1 MEKNEQ
7 IDVSN
12 KEVKYSLNILRTILF
27 IFCISLAGCASLHG
41 SIFMK
46 DPLSAEEHNNLGV
59 IYEREG
65 KYNLAIREYKRA
77 IHSDTTLITPLV
89 NLGNVY
95 FRKGEYTE
103 AEKYYKRALKNDE
116 TNLEAANNL
125 ASLYIE
131 TGVDYETGL
140 QLMIRA
146 TNNLEEIPPYAL
158 DTLGVLY
165 LNLGSKVEAEKFLIE
180 ACSGVKGNDILKQ
193 EIRSHLLELGINK
206 RCEQ

>member
-1 MEKNEQ
+1 MTDLYCYQDIEF
-7 IDVSN
+7 S
-12 KEVKYSLNILRTILF
+12 SLEDIRRLQEIRLGQH
-27 IFCISLAGCASLHG
+27 LAYCSKF
-41 SIFMK
+41 S
-46 DPLSAEEHNNLGV
+46 P
-59 IYEREG
+59 
-65 KYNLAIREYKRA
+65 
-77 IHSDTTLITPLV
+77 
-89 NLGNVY
+89 
-95 FRKGEYTE
+95 
-103 AEKYYKRALKNDE
+103 YYKKALKKDG

-180 ACSGVKGNDILKQ
+180 ACGGVIDDDALKE

>member
-7 IDVSN
+7 TYVSN
-12 KEVKYSLNILRTILF
+12 QKVKHPLQIFLPILLILCF
-27 IFCISLAGCASLHG
+27 SLAGCAALEG

-65 KYNLAIREYKRA
+65 KLELAIREYKRA
-77 IHSDTTLITPLV
+77 INSDNTLITPLI

-95 FRKGEYTE
+95 YKEGEYTQ
-103 AEKYYKRALKNDE
+103 AEKYYKRALKQDE
-116 TNLEAANNL
+116 TNLGAANNL

-131 TGVDYETGL
+131 TGEDYEAGL
-140 QLMIRA
+140 QHMIVA
-146 TNNLEEIPPYAL
+146 TDNLEEIPPYAL
-158 DTLGVLY
+158 DTLGIIY
-165 LNLGSKVEAEKFLIE
+165 LKLGDKEKAEVCLVEACNSI
-180 ACSGVKGNDILKQ
+180 GNNNELRE

-206 RCEQ
+206 RCGQ